1 MAMKTQVQKKVKR
14 SLPVLFSVLLL
25 VFFPSCEDQL
35 ESSYTYQT
43 QVPVF
48 LQVNTFREA
57 DIIIEPPKPLD
68 NPGKIYIFGDY
79 LFVSEPGKGIHILDN
94 TDPAS
99 PRNLN
104 FINIPGTGDLAIN
117 DHILYADNYVD
128 LLAFDIS
135 DPQDIKLVKR
145 EEDVFPNLYSNEE
158 TGTIITFKD
167 TLITSTDPNMMWSS
181 WGRPAIR
188 TDFLAFES
196 MAFASS
202 DASRTGGQNYGQGGS
217 MARFTLLSGHLYTV
231 DDYDLRVFNVE
242 DPTDPHYLKNINLGW
257 GIETIFPFKGNLFIG
272 SMTGMHIYDASN
284 PSDPKKMAVY
294 EHVTSCDP
302 VVVNDTHAFVTLRS
316 GAMCRMG
323 VDELHVLDITD
334 LYKPR
339 LIKSYPMDN
348 PHGLGLLGDYLY
360 LAEGEHG
367 LKSFNVADVLDI
379 TNNQLEHLDDFSAID
394 IIPGPKSLIVIG
406 PDGVCQFDYSD
417 PEKLKKLSCINVSF
431 R

>member
-1 MAMKTQVQKKVKR
+1 MQLML
-14 SLPVLFSVLLL
+14 SLMLVLV
-25 VFFPSCEDQL
+25 FPSCEDQL
-35 ESSYTYQT
+35 ESTYTYQT

-57 DIIIEPPKPLD
+57 DIIIEPAKPLD

-79 LFVSEPGKGIHILDN
+79 LFISEPGKGIHILDN

-104 FINIPGTGDLAIN
+104 FINIPGTGDMAIN
-117 DHILYADNYVD
+117 DNILYADNYVD

-135 DPQDIKLVKR
+135 DPQDIEMVKR

-158 TGTIITFKD
+158 TGTIVTYKD
-167 TLITSTDPNMMWSS
+167 TLISSTDPNMMWSS
-181 WGRPAIR
+181 WGRPAFR
-188 TDFLAFES
+188 SDFMAMESLAS
-196 MAFASS
+196 YSGKA
-202 DASRTGGQNYGQGGS
+202 GGQSYGQGGS
-217 MARFTLLSGHLYTV
+217 MARFTLLGGHLYTV
-231 DDYDLRVFNVE
+231 DDYDLRVFSVE
-242 DPTDPHYLKNINLGW
+242 EPTDPQYLKNINLGW
-257 GIETIFPFKGNLFIG
+257 GIETIFPFKGKLFIG

-284 PSDPKKMAVY
+284 PSDPQKMAVY

-302 VVVNDTHAFVTLRS
+302 VVVNDDYAFVTLRS
-316 GAMCRMG
+316 AALCRMG
-323 VDELHVLDITD
+323 ADELHVLDIKD
-334 LYKPR
+334 LYNPQ

-348 PHGLGLLGDYLY
+348 PHGLGLSGDYLY
-360 LAEGEHG
+360 LAEGEYG
-367 LKSFNVADVLDI
+367 LKSFNVADVLEI
-379 TNNQLEHLDDFSAID
+379 SNNRLEHLKDFTAID

-406 PDGVCQFDYSD
+406 PDGVCQFDYSN